1 MPTAAATLDI
11 EHFRA
16 MTGDDPAL
24 QAELRELFAA
34 QAALWR
40 RLLVADAPVQTWRDA
55 AHTLKG
61 SARSLGLW
69 TLAEACVA
77 VEGVARTG
85 RRDGPMIAA
94 VLDQARA
101 ALDDALE
108 ALCA

>member
-34 QAALWR
+34 QAVLWR
-40 RLLVADAPVQTWRDA
+40 RLLVSDAPVQTWRDA

-61 SARSLGLW
+61 SARGLGLW
-69 TLAEACVA
+69 ALADACLA
-77 VEGVARTG
+77 VENAARSG
-85 RRDGPMIAA
+85 RREGPMIAA
-94 VLDQARA
+94 ALEKART

-108 ALCA
+108 ALCG

>member
-16 MTGDDPAL
+16 MTGDDLAL

-34 QAALWR
+34 QAVLWR

-61 SARSLGLW
+61 SARGLGLW
-69 TLAEACVA
+69 ALADACAA
-77 VEGVARTG
+77 VEHAARSG
-85 RRDGPMIAA
+85 RREGPMIAA
-94 VLDQARA
+94 ALCKARS

-108 ALCA
+108 ALCS